1 MGPLR
6 TKEDLTAGVRAL
18 RFFAYAAVAAVAA
31 VVEGGRGPSSGKFFC
46 AGIKLLRG
54 RGREIDRE
62 TGGPMTASTETFASA
77 GRSPA
82 TSLQDALAG
91 VPDKTPSRLRV
102 AFAGTHPSQFNGY
115 SRVTYELC
123 SRLALDPETEL
134 FVFGFQSSSGGSAG
148 QAAQR
153 RLPPNVHVYDAAAC
167 EVPADRGFGI
177 GQMAAYLKAVRPDV
191 FVVYNDPIVVGK
203 CASALFGLPEE
214 DRRGVLFVPYLDQI
228 YMHLKPAFVGM
239 LNRYASA
246 VVCFTPYWE
255 QVYADQGGTSPTAHL
270 RHGFDPARH
279 FPVPRDLAR
288 AYFGMSP
295 DDFVVLNLNRN
306 QPRKRWDVCL
316 KAWAEFVH
324 RRRAASAEA
333 EAEAEAAAEAEAD
346 GARPGRTP
354 KLLIATSLNGAWN
367 LMEIYNREL
376 AKRGISPEDGR
387 KHIVMLTAPQAM
399 TDSQIN
405 ILYSAADVG
414 INTAD
419 GEGFGL
425 CTFEHAGV
433 GVPQVASRVGGIT
446 DFLDDGSAALCDEAY
461 RYYVDE
467 SRDHVG
473 GEAQLVDP
481 YDVYNALE
489 LYYGDPETASQHGLA
504 ARSKI
509 AASPD
514 YSWDRLAERL
524 SDILHE
530 VHSRSPFA
538 RLTEKAS
545 APEVAAPEV
554 AVPKV
559 PGTSECKKDQES
571 PYGLGKEESAE
582 SHGKGDDISSLR
594 SEISELKQMLLEAM
608 RSKAP

>member
-1 MGPLR
+1 MTEANDTSASGWRSAPTSRGAR
-6 TKEDLTAGVRAL
+6 TFEDA
-18 RFFAYAAVAAVAA
+18 
-31 VVEGGRGPSSGKFFC
+31 
-46 AGIKLLRG
+46 I
-54 RGREIDRE
+54 
-62 TGGPMTASTETFASA
+62 
-77 GRSPA
+77 
-82 TSLQDALAG
+82 AG

-134 FVFGFQSSSGGSAG
+134 FVFGFQSSGGGAAG
-148 QAAQR
+148 QAVQR

-239 LNRYASA
+239 LNRCASA
-246 VVCFTPYWE
+246 VICFTPYWE
-255 QVYADQGGTSPTAHL
+255 QVLADQGGTSPTAHL

-316 KAWAEFVH
+316 KAWAEFVQ

-333 EAEAEAAAEAEAD
+333 EAE
-346 GARPGRTP
+346 GARPGKTA

-399 TDSQIN
+399 ADSQIN

-489 LYYGDPETASQHGLA
+489 LYYGDPETASRHGLA

-514 YSWDRLAERL
+514 YSWDRLAERF

-530 VHSRSPFA
+530 VHNRSPFA
-538 RLTEKAS
+538 RLPEKKAE
-545 APEVAAPEV
+545 APEAAAPET
-554 AVPKV
+554 AAPETAAPEAAAPEAAAPETAAPEA
-559 PGTSECKKDQES
+559 PGPSECNKEQDKLPGLAKDA
-571 PYGLGKEESAE
+571 SAE
-582 SHGKGDDISSLR
+582 DQGKGDDISSLR